1 MALNK
6 LKKSNRYQYT
16 CPDVIHYRKNQ
27 YRLAIYTNV
36 FAIATQLLFWGGLY
50 ALAEHSKTT
59 RTPEPT
65 EPTSPSDDS

>member
-27 YRLAIYTNV
+27 YRLAFYSNLLSYAYMAV
-36 FAIATQLLFWGGLY
+36 FFGVLSSLNK
-50 ALAEHSKTT
+50 HSDRKTL
-59 RTPEPT
+59 EPM
-65 EPTSPSDDS
+65 EPNRPSNDS

>member
-27 YRLAIYTNV
+27 YRLAIYSNV
-36 FAIATQLLFWGGLY
+36 IAVGFQVILWGGLSLLVKR
-50 ALAEHSKTT
+50 AN
-59 RTPEPT
+59 PVDPIEPT
-65 EPTSPSDDS
+65 EPTTSDS